1 MHMVNRKSNPCKI
14 SSVVT
19 TIDQIFSFTLTERKR
34 EILLEFEDQGDITL
48 NLNSLTKTRVREM
61 FIPSPRCHLLLPLR
75 F

>member
-34 EILLEFEDQGDITL
+34 EILLDG
-48 NLNSLTKTRVREM
+48 V
-61 FIPSPRCHLLLPLR
+61 
-75 F
+75 